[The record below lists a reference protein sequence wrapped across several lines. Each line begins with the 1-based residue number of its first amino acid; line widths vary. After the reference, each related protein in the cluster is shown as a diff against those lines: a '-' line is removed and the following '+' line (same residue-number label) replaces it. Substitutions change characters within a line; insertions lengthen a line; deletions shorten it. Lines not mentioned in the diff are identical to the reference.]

1 MESRVLFSSQLYF
14 PPPVQN
20 RDNSIAPSLL
30 APPSRNA
37 LSFSFPELTR
47 SAMRIGKTLVKAA
60 PIVAEV
66 GDVSRR
72 DGVIIIRRKKLAVFV
87 SGGGS
92 NFKKIHE
99 GCSVGSVHGDVV
111 LLVTN
116 NKDCGG
122 AEYARSNGIP
132 VLVFPKGKRE
142 PSDGLSST
150 ELVDV
155 LREYGV
161 DFVLLAG
168 YLKLI
173 PVELV
178 QAFPKRILNIH
189 PALLPAFGGKGLYG
203 ERVHKAV
210 LASGARY
217 SGPTIHF
224 VDEEYDSGRILAQS
238 AVRVNANDTPEELA
252 KRVLREEHKLYVE
265 VVAAICEERIKWRE
279 DGVPL
284 IQSKEN
290 PDEYY

>member
-1 MESRVLFSSQLYF
+1 MASRVLFSSQFTFLSNSS
-14 PPPVQN
+14 QET
-20 RDNSIAPSLL
+20 SIAPSLT
-30 APPSRNA
+30 PSRNI
-37 LSFSFPELTR
+37 LSFSFR
-47 SAMRIGKTLVKAA
+47 SPVDRFAMRIQPLVKAA
-60 PIVAEV
+60 SFTPTASEAD
-66 GDVSRR
+66 GSRDEAR
-72 DGVIIIRRKKLAVFV
+72 RRKKLAVFV

-99 GCSVGSVHGDVV
+99 GCIGGSVNGDVV

-116 NKDCGG
+116 KKDCGG

-132 VLVFPKGKRE
+132 VLVFPKPQRE
-142 PSDGLSST
+142 SSDGLSPT

-203 ERVHKAV
+203 MRVHKAV

-224 VDEEYDSGRILAQS
+224 VDEEYDTGRILAQS
-238 AVRVNANDTPEELA
+238 AVRVIANDTPEELA
-252 KRVLREEHKLYVE
+252 KRVLDEEHKLYVE

-284 IQSKEN
+284 IQSKDN
-290 PDEYY
+290 PDEFY

>member
-1 MESRVLFSSQLYF
+1 MESRVLFSSQLYYPAS
-14 PPPVQN
+14 PPIQT
-20 RDNSIAPSLL
+20 RETSFAPSL
-30 APPSRNA
+30 APSRNV
-37 LSFSFPELTR
+37 LSFSSPSPAGRF
-47 SAMRIGKTLVKAA
+47 AMRIGPLVKAASFA
-60 PIVAEV
+60 PIVAEL
-66 GDVSRR
+66 DVSR
-72 DGVIIIRRKKLAVFV
+72 DGVRRKKLAVFV

-99 GCSVGSVHGDVV
+99 GCSVGSVKGDVV

-116 NKDCGG
+116 KKDCGG

-132 VLVFPKGKRE
+132 VLVFPKAKRE
-142 PSDGLSST
+142 PSDGLSPT

-224 VDEEYDSGRILAQS
+224 VDEEYDTGRILAQS
-238 AVRVNANDTPEELA
+238 AVRVNANDTAEELA
-252 KRVLREEHKLYVE
+252 KRVLHEEHKLYVE

-284 IQSKEN
+284 IQSKESC
-290 PDEYY
+290 DEYY

>member
-1 MESRVLFSSQLYF
+1 MESRVLFSSQFKF
-14 PPPVQN
+14 PVKT
-20 RDNSIAPSLL
+20 RETSIAPFS
-30 APPSRNA
+30 PPRNV
-37 LSFSFPELTR
+37 LSFSFSSPADKF
-47 SAMRIGKTLVKAA
+47 AMKIGPLVKAVSCA
-60 PIVAEV
+60 PKIVAEV
-66 GDVSRR
+66 DGSR
-72 DGVIIIRRKKLAVFV
+72 DEPRRKKLAVFV

-92 NFKKIHE
+92 NFRKIHE
-99 GCSVGSVHGDVV
+99 GCSDGSVNGDVV

-116 NKDCGG
+116 KKDCGG

-132 VLVFPKGKRE
+132 VLVFPKAKRE
-142 PSDGLSST
+142 PFDGLSPS

-155 LREYGV
+155 LRKYGV

-203 ERVHKAV
+203 IKVHKAV
-210 LASGARY
+210 LESGARY

-224 VDEEYDSGRILAQS
+224 VDEEYDTGRILAQS
-238 AVRVNANDTPEELA
+238 AVRVIANDTPEELA
-252 KRVLREEHKLYVE
+252 KRVLHEEHKLYVE

-290 PDEYY
+290 PDKYY

>member
-1 MESRVLFSSQLYF
+1 MESRVLFSSHFNLPVN
-14 PPPVQN
+14 PP
-20 RDNSIAPSLL
+20 RKIRESSIALFTL
-30 APPSRNA
+30 SRNT
-37 LSFSFPELTR
+37 LSFAIR
-47 SAMRIGKTLVKAA
+47 SPVDRFAMRIGPLVKASSFA
-60 PIVAEV
+60 SMEV
-66 GDVSRR
+66 EV
-72 DGVIIIRRKKLAVFV
+72 DGSKDEPSRKKLAVFV

-92 NFKKIHE
+92 NFMKIHE
-99 GCSVGSVHGDVV
+99 GCIGGLVKGDVV

-116 NKDCGG
+116 KKDCGG

-132 VLVFPKGKRE
+132 VLLFPKAQRE
-142 PSDGLSST
+142 SSGGLSPT

-189 PALLPAFGGKGLYG
+189 PALLPAFGGQGLYG
-203 ERVHKAV
+203 IRVHKAV

-224 VDEEYDSGRILAQS
+224 VNEEYDTGRILAQT
-238 AVRVNANDTPEELA
+238 AVRVNANDTPEQLA
-252 KRVLREEHKLYVE
+252 KRVLHEEHKLYVE

>member
-1 MESRVLFSSQLYF
+1 MESRVLFSSQFNL
-14 PPPVQN
+14 PVN
-20 RDNSIAPSLL
+20 RTRESSVAPVTL
-30 APPSRNA
+30 SRNV
-37 LSFSFPELTR
+37 LSFSLRNPVNRF
-47 SAMRIGKTLVKAA
+47 SMRIGPLVKAA
-60 PIVAEV
+60 SFTPLEV
-66 GDVSRR
+66 KCDGSREEP
-72 DGVIIIRRKKLAVFV
+72 VRKKLAVFV

-99 GCSVGSVHGDVV
+99 GCIGGLVKGDVV

-116 NKDCGG
+116 KKDCGG
-122 AEYARSNGIP
+122 AEYARSHGIP
-132 VLVFPKGKRE
+132 VLVYPKAKRE
-142 PSDGLSST
+142 SSDGLSAT

-203 ERVHKAV
+203 IRVHKAV

-224 VDEEYDSGRILAQS
+224 VDEEYDTGRILAQS
-238 AVRVNANDTPEELA
+238 TVRVSANDTPEELA
-252 KRVLREEHKLYVE
+252 KRVLDEEHKLYVE

>member
-1 MESRVLFSSQLYF
+1 MESRVLFSSQFNF
-14 PPPVQN
+14 PVNSPLKT
-20 RDNSIAPSLL
+20 RETSIAPFT
-30 APPSRNA
+30 PPRNV
-37 LSFSFPELTR
+37 LSFSFSCHAGR
-47 SAMRIGKTLVKAA
+47 FAMRIGPLVKAVSFA
-60 PIVAEV
+60 PKIVAEV
-66 GDVSRR
+66 DGSR
-72 DGVIIIRRKKLAVFV
+72 DEPKRKKLAVFV

-92 NFKKIHE
+92 NFRKIHE
-99 GCSVGSVHGDVV
+99 GCSDGSVNGDVV

-116 NKDCGG
+116 KKDCGG

-132 VLVFPKGKRE
+132 VLVFPKAKRE
-142 PSDGLSST
+142 PFDGLSPS

-155 LREYGV
+155 LRKYGV

-203 ERVHKAV
+203 IRVHKAV
-210 LASGARY
+210 LKSGARY

-224 VDEEYDSGRILAQS
+224 VNEEYDTGRILAQS
-238 AVRVNANDTPEELA
+238 AVRVIANDTPEELA
-252 KRVLREEHKLYVE
+252 KRVLHEEHKLYVE

>member
-1 MESRVLFSSQLYF
+1 MVSRVLFSSQLTF
-14 PPPVQN
+14 PAKPP
-20 RDNSIAPSLL
+20 RETPIAPLT
-30 APPSRNA
+30 PPRNV
-37 LSFSFPELTR
+37 LSFSFR
-47 SAMRIGKTLVKAA
+47 SSVDRFAMRIVKAA
-60 PIVAEV
+60 SFTRTVAKV
-66 GDVSRR
+66 GGSR
-72 DGVIIIRRKKLAVFV
+72 DEEAISRKKLAVFV

-99 GCSVGSVHGDVV
+99 GCIGGSVQGDLV

-116 NKDCGG
+116 KKDCGG
-122 AEYARSNGIP
+122 AEYARSNGIA
-132 VLVFPKGKRE
+132 VLVFPKPKRE
-142 PSDGLSST
+142 SSDGLSPT

-173 PVELV
+173 PAELV
-178 QAFPKRILNIH
+178 KAFPKRILNIH

-203 ERVHKAV
+203 IRVHKAV

-224 VDEEYDSGRILAQS
+224 VDEEYDTGRILAQS
-238 AVRVNANDTPEELA
+238 AVRVVANDTPEELA
-252 KRVLREEHKLYVE
+252 KRVLHEEHKLYVE

-284 IQSKEN
+284 IQSKDN
-290 PDEYY
+290 PDDYY

>member
-1 MESRVLFSSQLYF
+1 MESRVLFSSQFNF
-14 PPPVQN
+14 PVNSPLKN
-20 RDNSIAPSLL
+20 RETSIAPFT
-30 APPSRNA
+30 PPRNVLS
-37 LSFSFPELTR
+37 LSFR
-47 SAMRIGKTLVKAA
+47 SPADRFAVRIGPLGKAVSFA
-60 PIVAEV
+60 PKIVAEV
-66 GDVSRR
+66 DDGSR
-72 DGVIIIRRKKLAVFV
+72 DEPRRKKLAVFV

-92 NFKKIHE
+92 NFRKIHE
-99 GCSVGSVHGDVV
+99 GCSDGSVNGDVV

-116 NKDCGG
+116 KKDCGG

-132 VLVFPKGKRE
+132 VLVFPKAKRE
-142 PSDGLSST
+142 SSDGLSPS

-155 LREYGV
+155 LRKYGV
-161 DFVLLAG
+161 EFVLLAG

-203 ERVHKAV
+203 IRVHKAV
-210 LASGARY
+210 LESGARY

-224 VDEEYDSGRILAQS
+224 VDEEYDTGRILAQS
-238 AVRVNANDTPEELA
+238 AVRVIANDTPEELA
-252 KRVLREEHKLYVE
+252 KRVLHEEHKLYVE

>member
-1 MESRVLFSSQLYF
+1 MASRVLFSSKLTF
-14 PPPVQN
+14 PANPP
-20 RDNSIAPSLL
+20 RETSIAPFS
-30 APPSRNA
+30 PSRNV
-37 LSFSFPELTR
+37 LSFSFR
-47 SAMRIGKTLVKAA
+47 SSVDRFAMRIRPLVKAA
-60 PIVAEV
+60 SFAPTIAEAD
-66 GDVSRR
+66 GSRDEAR
-72 DGVIIIRRKKLAVFV
+72 RRKKLAVFV

-99 GCSVGSVHGDVV
+99 GCIGGSVKGDIV

-116 NKDCGG
+116 KKDCGG

-132 VLVFPKGKRE
+132 VLVFPKPQRE
-142 PSDGLSST
+142 SSDGISPA

-178 QAFPKRILNIH
+178 KAFPKRILNIH

-203 ERVHKAV
+203 MRVHKAV

-224 VDEEYDSGRILAQS
+224 VDEEYDTGRILAQS
-238 AVRVNANDTPEELA
+238 AVRVIANDTPEELA
-252 KRVLREEHKLYVE
+252 KRVLHEEHKLYVE
-265 VVAAICEERIKWRE
+265 VVAAICEERIEWRE

-284 IQSKEN
+284 IQSKDN
-290 PDEYY
+290 HDEYY

>member
-1 MESRVLFSSQLYF
+1 MESRVLFSSQFNF
-14 PPPVQN
+14 PVNSPFKT
-20 RDNSIAPSLL
+20 RETSIAPLT
-30 APPSRNA
+30 PSRNV
-37 LSFSFPELTR
+37 LSFSFR
-47 SAMRIGKTLVKAA
+47 SPAERCAMRIVPLVKAA
-60 PIVAEV
+60 SSTPQIVAEV
-66 GDVSRR
+66 
-72 DGVIIIRRKKLAVFV
+72 DGSSHEPRRKKLAVFV

-92 NFKKIHE
+92 NFRKIHE
-99 GCSVGSVHGDVV
+99 GCSDGSVNGDVV

-116 NKDCGG
+116 KKDCGG

-132 VLVFPKGKRE
+132 VLVFPKAKRE
-142 PSDGLSST
+142 PSDGLSPS

-155 LREYGV
+155 LRKYGV

-203 ERVHKAV
+203 IKVHKAV
-210 LASGARY
+210 LESGARY

-224 VDEEYDSGRILAQS
+224 VNEEYDTGRILAQS
-238 AVRVNANDTPEELA
+238 AVRVIANDTPEELA
-252 KRVLREEHKLYVE
+252 KRVLHEEHKLYVE
-265 VVAAICEERIKWRE
+265 VVGAICEERIKWRE

-284 IQSKEN
+284 IQNKQN